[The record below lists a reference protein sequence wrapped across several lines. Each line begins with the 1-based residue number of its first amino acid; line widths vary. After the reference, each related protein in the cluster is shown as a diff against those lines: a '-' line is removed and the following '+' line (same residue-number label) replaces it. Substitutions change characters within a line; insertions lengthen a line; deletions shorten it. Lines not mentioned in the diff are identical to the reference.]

1 MADVPSDP
9 NWHWDGQ
16 KWLWWNGVEWVA
28 AEQPAAP
35 PPAPEVPATPPA
47 PVAPAPAAAAPPS
60 APVVPAP
67 AAAAPPRGPG
77 YGKRLIVA
85 LCVAGALV
93 VAAIGASVV
102 MLTKQSGTDGET
114 TVIQTE
120 PVSTASDP
128 FTPAGEVGTDK
139 KVKPVESD
147 SSVTVPG
154 GHAGLYG
161 GTMKVSTCDAKKL
174 VSFLEAHPDKAAAW
188 AEVQGISV
196 DEIRSFVDRLT
207 PLILRS
213 DTLVTNHGYVDG
225 RATTVPAVLQ
235 AGTAVLVNDR
245 GLPVVKCYCG
255 NPLTAAPVDRGPV
268 IYTGPT
274 WPGWRPTSVTVIQ
287 TNVTII
293 DDFTVINIIN
303 NKPFD
308 RPAGTDGSQDTP
320 TTMPTATPTPTGPS
334 PSATGSGDEAYD
346 ILRRAAGECSKELGG
361 GGLTELDKDPGRF
374 NVTTT
379 PAAGPDLYKV
389 SIKDS
394 EDGNVYSWTVN
405 VATGKL
411 TPANQLA
418 SEVADFCT
426 SLG

>member
-1 MADVPSDP
+1 M
-9 NWHWDGQ
+9 
-16 KWLWWNGVEWVA
+16 
-28 AEQPAAP
+28 
-35 PPAPEVPATPPA
+35 
-47 PVAPAPAAAAPPS
+47 APAPAAT
-60 APVVPAP
+60 
-67 AAAAPPRGPG
+67 APPRGPG

-147 SSVTVPG
+147 SSVTVTG
-154 GHAGLYG
+154 GHPGLYG
-161 GTMKVSTCDAKKL
+161 GTMKASTCDPKKL

-188 AEVQGISV
+188 AEVLGITV
-196 DEIRSFVDRLT
+196 AEIRSFVDRLT

-255 NPLTAAPVDRGPV
+255 NPLTAAPVDTGKV
-268 IYTGPT
+268 TYTGPT
-274 WPGWRPTSVTVIQ
+274 WSGWRPTSVTVIQ
-287 TNVTII
+287 INTTVIK
-293 DDFTVINIIN
+293 DFTVINIVN
-303 NKPFD
+303 NKPFS
-308 RPAGTDGSQDTP
+308 RPAGSDGSRDTP
-320 TTMPTATPTPTGPS
+320 TALPTPTPTPTGSS
-334 PSATGSGDEAYD
+334 PPDGGSGDDAYE
-346 ILRRAAGECSKELGG
+346 IVRAAASECSRELGG
-361 GGLTELDKDPGRF
+361 GGLTDLDRDPGRF
-374 NVTTT
+374 VVTTT
-379 PAAGPDLYKV
+379 PASGPGLFKV
-389 SIKDS
+389 SIKDTI
-394 EDGNVYSWTVN
+394 DGNVFSWTVN
-405 VATGKL
+405 VNTRKL
-411 TPANQLA
+411 TPANPLA
-418 SEVADFCT
+418 AEVATYCSTLDT
-426 SLG
+426 M